1 VTNLLELHTRFLYR
15 FFFDHWAV
23 QRACATLES
32 VTVPR
37 RDGSPVLL
45 WEPAKPHVLYREELL
60 DHVVRFL
67 FDRPLPTDP
76 PGCGYLR
83 LVDPIANRWFGRVET
98 QIHGGTTV
106 RLRSS
111 TPAQTE
117 LFLSDYGVGVLSIAL
132 ALERDALTMETA
144 AAFNYSLS
152 QMRERTE
159 TPLYIPHPAMDP
171 NARVLPEQAVR
182 ILPAPP
188 PEAPIGE
195 RMGRP
200 GGVFTLREVAD
211 ELLRPLAGLGLE
223 GAHDQLSVYTVAR
236 FDGGVDFD
244 DPQARA
250 SLGPFLSMLAQVEE
264 PSHAGASTGALGIEN
279 ALLNRKHWAGVGLL
293 GAAHLIADQDPV
305 DHPFN
310 QARLPR
316 VFLKY
321 FVPYLLAALQQLTLR
336 SIIREAST
344 IALAEDPRAD
354 GAAAGNEV
362 DTLVAGAQATNK
374 IRMRLLEFGV
384 RGHFAQVSSR
394 EVLHR
399 TYRTAQEGLSVP
411 AVLSEARQALS
422 DIDAKQTADR
432 QVELTGATASHVKAT
447 IRLQGQMAEHLRIVA
462 RVQETVEVIEMF
474 IVSVYAA
481 TLFDL
486 LSKSAK
492 ALPEELA
499 PLDKYPLL
507 RPLIH
512 AVSGRLNWLGWLE
525 RYHTIGVAGFAL
537 AGFLAAFLVIRLRK
551 DTDNRANEHA
561 ERGRA
566 RHRSRA

>member
-1 VTNLLELHTRFLYR
+1 MTKLLELHTRFLYR
-15 FFFDHWAV
+15 FFFDHRAV
-23 QRACATLES
+23 QRACAALES

-45 WEPAKPHVLYREELL
+45 WEPAGPHVLYREELL

-76 PGCGYLR
+76 AGCGYFR
-83 LVDPIANRWFGRVET
+83 LADPIANRWFGRIET
-98 QIHGGTTV
+98 QILGGTTIRV
-106 RLRSS
+106 RSS

-117 LFLSDYGVGVLSIAL
+117 LFLSDYGVGILSIAL
-132 ALERDALTMETA
+132 APERDALSMETA

-152 QMRERTE
+152 QLRGRTE

-171 NARVLPEQAVR
+171 DTRLLAEQAAR

-188 PEAPIGE
+188 SDAPIGE
-195 RMGRP
+195 RMGKP
-200 GGVFTLREVAD
+200 GGLFTLREVAD
-211 ELLRPLAGLGLE
+211 DLLRPLAGLGLR

-264 PSHAGASTGALGIEN
+264 PSHAGAPTGILGVEN
-279 ALLNRKHWAGVGLL
+279 AILNRKHWAGVGVL
-293 GAAHLIADQDPV
+293 GSAHLIADQDPP

-321 FVPYLLAALQQLTLR
+321 FVPYVLAGLQQLTLR
-336 SIIREAST
+336 SIIRDAST
-344 IALAEDPRAD
+344 IALAEDPRTDHA
-354 GAAAGNEV
+354 GAGKDE
-362 DTLVAGAQATNK
+362 DDLVAGATATNK

-399 TYRTAQEGLSVP
+399 YYRTAQQGLSVP
-411 AVLSEARQALS
+411 AVLSDARQALS

-432 QVELTGATASHVKAT
+432 QVSLTRATALHVKAT
-447 IRLQGQMAEHLRIVA
+447 VGLQDQMANYLHIVA
-462 RVQETVEVIEMF
+462 RVQQTVEVIEMF
-474 IVSVYAA
+474 VVSVYAA
-481 TLFDL
+481 TLYDL
-486 LSKSAK
+486 LSKSVEHLPAEIPRLELGK
-492 ALPEELA
+492 RFQLGALA
-499 PLDKYPLL
+499 
-507 RPLIH
+507 H
-512 AVSGRLNWLGWLE
+512 WFLGWARWWE
-525 RYHTIGVAGFAL
+525 RYHHTGVVALFAL
-537 AGFLAAFLVIRLRK
+537 AGFLAAFVVIRLRK
-551 DTDNRANEHA
+551 DTDNRCDEHA
-561 ERGRA
+561 GRCSA
-566 RHRSRA
+566 RHHSRA